1 MLIKIDLIHHDYDA
15 SLKVQLIQ
23 DKMPI
28 FMHIKKVEDN
38 FKEKIYQ
45 LERKI
50 IEINNGNEVILRSQ
64 TAVNL
69 LNNRIERN
77 LNDFKSNSEYKIAN
91 LNGTLAG
98 LNDVLNEN
106 LRIVK
111 ISDIDKNNLVFQTS
125 LNQLTLSIS

>member
-1 MLIKIDLIHHDYDA
+1 
-15 SLKVQLIQ
+15 
-23 DKMPI
+23 MPI